1 MLRKSMLL
9 AKKQVA
15 YANFE
20 IHVMTYMKHPNI
32 LGIERIDKRD
42 FDILIHMKF
51 LVGGDLQKLYKKLLA
66 NPNFYVPEDIIL
78 FWAH

>member
-1 MLRKSMLL
+1 MKKLLPKLQYYAVKMLRKSMLL

-20 IHVMTYMKHPNI
+20 IHIMKYMKHPHL

-51 LVGGDLQKLYKKLLA
+51 LAGGDL
-66 NPNFYVPEDIIL
+66 
-78 FWAH
+78 

>member
-1 MLRKSMLL
+1 MLL

-20 IHVMTYMKHPNI
+20 IHVMKNMKHPHL

-42 FDILIHMKF
+42 FDLLIHMKF
-51 LVGGDLQKLYKKLLA
+51 LAGGDL
-66 NPNFYVPEDIIL
+66 
-78 FWAH
+78 